1 MFGNSFY
8 EMAVKSKAT
17 GDYYWK
23 MALGVVLT
31 LLSVLAFPLVGGIS
45 LLFLILG
52 ICVFVIFGGDRK
64 VEYEYTFTDSSVE
77 IAAVLNARKRKE
89 LFSFDMDQV
98 SMVVPK
104 GSSRITNEKFSKI
117 RNYTSKKKDA
127 KIICMVLEVEKG
139 KQVVML
145 EPNEKALA
153 HIKTFARNKMYDI

>member
-17 GDYYWK
+17 GDYYLK
-23 MALGVVLT
+23 MIAGIIFT
-31 LLSVLAFPLVGGIS
+31 LSSILAFPLVGGIS

-52 ICVFVIFGGDRK
+52 ICFFVMFGGDRK
-64 VEYEYTFTDSSVE
+64 IEYEYTFTDNNVE

-89 LFSFDMDQV
+89 LFAFDMDQV

-104 GSSRITNEKFSKI
+104 GSARISNEKFGKI

-127 KIICMVLEVEKG
+127 KIICLVLEVEKQ

-153 HIKTFARNKMYDI
+153 HIKTFAKNKMYDI

>member
-23 MALGVVLT
+23 MAAGIIIT
-31 LLSVLAFPLVGGIS
+31 MMGVLAFPLIGAIS
-45 LLFLILG
+45 FLFFILG
-52 ICVFVIFGGDRK
+52 IWIIVAFAGDRK
-64 VEYEYTFTDSSVE
+64 VEYEYTLTDSSVE
-77 IAAVLNARKRKE
+77 VAAVLNARKRKE

-98 SMVVPK
+98 SMIVPK
-104 GSSRITNEKFSKI
+104 GSPRIANEKFSKI

-127 KIICMVLEVEKG
+127 KIICMVLDVEKE

-145 EPNEKALA
+145 EPNEKALT